1 MYYRR
6 ERETDD
12 DDDDDDHALC
22 TRSQSFYGL
31 WVSRAQGE
39 MGRTAFAAKDI
50 FNALVYLY
58 RSIPIIDRSVMEEEI
73 MHEHLCCYVY
83 FVGHLHAYLYV
94 TDW

>member
-1 MYYRR
+1 MELTVLGGPRR
-6 ERETDD
+6 LLAPLVPSLT
-12 DDDDDDHALC
+12 
-22 TRSQSFYGL
+22 
-31 WVSRAQGE
+31 RAQGK